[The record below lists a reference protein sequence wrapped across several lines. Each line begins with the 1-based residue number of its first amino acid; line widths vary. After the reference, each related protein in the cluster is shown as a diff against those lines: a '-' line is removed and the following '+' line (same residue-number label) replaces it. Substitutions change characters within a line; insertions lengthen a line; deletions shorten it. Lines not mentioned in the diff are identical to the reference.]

1 MRCIGSRQGIHEKVY
16 GTIMNKG
23 SSTVTDSDSDH
34 DPVDTRTTA
43 LLRIASVIET
53 AATLDELLMLSL
65 SEFSQILHVPF
76 SCVLFVSDDGTT
88 VSLVNAHPPR
98 VSLPTPI
105 LLAETP
111 FLHRVFAERHVI
123 QISDIHQSELF
134 ASHASATTEQLV
146 QLLDREHICSLL
158 MLPLVAQ
165 DRAIGILL
173 FATVDEPRHFTKS
186 EVGLARLMAGQLAA
200 ATTSFRIIERAQR
213 RTAELATL
221 NKIAAAVTSSLNTRD
236 VYHLVMQQLNE
247 YFQVD
252 AGSLLMLDAMTD
264 ELVFVMTL
272 EAGEEKLFG
281 VRVPRGQ
288 GFVGFVAQSQQYE
301 IIHDAQNDPRFY
313 AKVSESVNY
322 EVRTILCVPIVV
334 KDRTIGVIELL
345 NKRDGTF
352 TEEEA
357 NRLMRM
363 AATIGVAIENAH
375 LFQEVTTVRDR
386 FEAILNSTNDG
397 ILMADMHGTVVTANP
412 MAAQILACRRDSLIG
427 RQIDDLLAEL
437 NAHALA
443 VSTPSW
449 LNEDGAAD
457 QVVELELSSPQTRFI
472 RRYTLPVRE
481 ATGAEI
487 GRLALFQDIS
497 KERELAQLR
506 EDYTGMLIHDLRAP
520 LTAIMNGIMM
530 VKRGL
535 GGPISEQQQELLGI
549 AYQGSRVMLE
559 MVNTLLDIS
568 KMEQGHMSL
577 EVEPLSPYA
586 LIDQTLDRLIV
597 SARDQRVLLVQQLPV
612 GLPLLEADREKLVRV
627 LQNLLDNAIKFSP
640 TDTTVTL
647 GAIGLHIAGGVATN
661 VAGLPLHLPTLHDGD
676 WLVFWVQDHGPGI
689 PLQYHERVF
698 EKFGQVRGRKV
709 RGTGLGLTFCKL
721 AIESHGGRIWLQSA
735 EGKGSVFALA
745 LPLSQ
750 DQRSFRPS

>member
-1 MRCIGSRQGIHEKVY
+1 MDKSPSVAADAGG
-16 GTIMNKG
+16 
-23 SSTVTDSDSDH
+23 DH
-34 DPVDTRTTA
+34 PLIDMRTTV

-53 AATLDELLMLSL
+53 AATLDELLMLGL
-65 SEFSQILHVPF
+65 AEFSQLLDLPF
-76 SCVLFVSDDGTT
+76 SGVLFLSDDGTT
-88 VSLVNAHPPR
+88 ARMVNSHPPR
-98 VSLPTPI
+98 VTLPMPI

-111 FLHRVFAERHVI
+111 FLNQVVAGR
-123 QISDIHQSELF
+123 QIVQIGDIHHALF
-134 ASHASATTEQLV
+134 GPNASATTQLLG
-146 QLLDREHICSLL
+146 QLLDREHICSVL

-165 DRAIGILL
+165 DRVFGILI
-173 FATVDEPRHFTKS
+173 FATVEEPRYFADGD
-186 EVGLARLMAGQLAA
+186 VGLARLMASQFAA
-200 ATTSFRIIERAQR
+200 AITSFRITDRAQR

-221 NKIAAAVTSSLNTRD
+221 NTIAAAVTSSLNTRD
-236 VYHLVMQQLNE
+236 VYHLVMEQLNA

-252 AGSLLMLDAMTD
+252 AGSLLMLDVETD

-281 VRVPRGQ
+281 VRVPQGQ
-288 GFVGFVAQSQQYE
+288 GFVGLVAQSQQYE
-301 IIHDAQNDPRFY
+301 IVHNAQNDPRFY

-322 EVRTILCVPIVV
+322 QVQTILCVPIVV
-334 KDRTIGVIELL
+334 KNRTIGVIELL
-345 NKRDGTF
+345 NKRDGIF

-397 ILMADMHGTVVTANP
+397 ILMADMHGAVVTANP
-412 MAAQILACRRDSLIG
+412 MAAQLFACRKDALIG

-437 NAHALA
+437 SARALA

-449 LNEDGAAD
+449 LNEDDAVD
-457 QVVELELSSPQTRFI
+457 QVVELELSSPQARFI
-472 RRYTLPVRE
+472 RHYTLPVRE
-481 ATGAEI
+481 ANGAEI

-535 GGPISEQQQELLGI
+535 GGPISDQQQELLSI
-549 AYQGSRVMLE
+549 AHQGSQTMLE

-568 KMEQGHMSL
+568 KMEQGHMTL
-577 EVEPLSPYA
+577 EVEPISPYA

-597 SARDQRVLLVQQLPV
+597 SARDQKIPLLQQLPV
-612 GLPLLEADREKLVRV
+612 GLPLIEADREKLVRV

-640 TDTTVTL
+640 VGAAVTL
-647 GAIGLHIAGGVATN
+647 GAAYMRVGDTAASNVGGLPIHIPGLH
-661 VAGLPLHLPTLHDGD
+661 PGD
-676 WLVFWVQDHGPGI
+676 WLTFWVRDQGPGI
-689 PLQYHERVF
+689 PPQYHERIF

-721 AIESHGGRIWLQSA
+721 AIESHGGKIWLQSA
-735 EGKGSVFALA
+735 EGKGSIFALA

-750 DQRSFRPS
+750 DQRVARPS

>member
-1 MRCIGSRQGIHEKVY
+1 MGKSFSVALTPGGDQ
-16 GTIMNKG
+16 
-23 SSTVTDSDSDH
+23 SL
-34 DPVDTRTTA
+34 VDLRTTA

-53 AATLDELLMLSL
+53 AATLDELLMLGL
-65 SEFSQILHVPF
+65 AAFSQLLDLPF
-76 SCVLFVSDDGTT
+76 SGVLFVSEDGTT
-88 VSLVNAHPPR
+88 ARMVNSHPPR
-98 VSLPTPI
+98 VNLPMPI
-105 LLAETP
+105 KLAETSLLYQP
-111 FLHRVFAERHVI
+111 VTDRKVI
-123 QISDIHQSELF
+123 VVHDIHTDLLDE
-134 ASHASATTEQLV
+134 HATETTRLLV
-146 QLLDREHICSLL
+146 QMLDREHICSLL

-165 DRAIGILL
+165 DQVIGILL
-173 FATVDEPRHFTKS
+173 FATVDQPRQFSES
-186 EVGLARLMAGQLAA
+186 EVALARLMAGQLAA
-200 ATTSFRIIERAQR
+200 AITSFRITEQAQR
-213 RTAELATL
+213 RAAEIATL
-221 NKIAAAVTSSLNTRD
+221 NEIAAAVTSSLNARD
-236 VYHLVMQQLNE
+236 VYHLVMEKLNE
-247 YFQVD
+247 YFQVE
-252 AGSLLMLDAMTD
+252 AGSLLMLDTETD

-281 VRVPRGQ
+281 VRVPQGQ
-288 GFVGFVAQSQQYE
+288 GFVGLVAQSQRYA
-301 IIHDAQNDPRFY
+301 IVHDAQKDPRFY

-345 NKRDGTF
+345 NKRGDTF
-352 TEEEA
+352 TEEDAE
-357 NRLMRM
+357 RLMRM
-363 AATIGVAIENAH
+363 AATIGIAIENAH

-397 ILMADMHGTVVTANP
+397 ILMADMHGAVVTANP
-412 MAAQILACRRDSLIG
+412 MAVQLFALRKEALIG
-427 RQIDDLLAEL
+427 RQLDALLAEL
-437 NAHALA
+437 SEHALA
-443 VSTPSW
+443 VSSPLW
-449 LNEDGAAD
+449 LNDDGAID

-472 RRYTLPVRE
+472 RHYTLPVRE
-481 ATGAEI
+481 VNGAEI

-535 GGPISEQQQELLGI
+535 GGPISEQQQELLAI
-549 AYQGSRVMLE
+549 AHQGSQTMLE

-568 KMEQGHMSL
+568 KMEQGHMAL

-597 SARDQRVLLVQQLPV
+597 SARNQRILLHQQLSV

-640 TDTTVTL
+640 TGASVTL
-647 GAIGLHIAGGVATN
+647 GAASLCVVDETIHHVD
-661 VAGLPLHLPTLHDGD
+661 GLPMRLPTLPLGD
-676 WLVFWVQDHGPGI
+676 WLIFWVRDQGPGI
-689 PLQYHERVF
+689 PPQYHERVF

-721 AIESHGGRIWLQSA
+721 AIVAHGGKIWLQSA
-735 EGKGSVFALA
+735 EGQGSIFALA

-750 DQRSFRPS
+750 EQRSLSPS